1 MALILGID
9 EAGRGPVIGPLV
21 ISGVLIEEEKE
32 EKLKTMGVKD
42 SKLVLPKNRSILY
55 RKIKSAAKKCEVLV
69 IGPAEIDHAV
79 NGNDGLNLNWLEA
92 IKSAEIIN
100 SLNPDRVYIDCPSPN
115 RPAYVSYLRRFLNNK
130 EVEIFAEHKAE
141 SKFPVVAAAS
151 ILSKVVRD
159 AEVRKLEKK
168 YGKIGPGY
176 QSNPITK
183 KFIEENWEKHP
194 EIFRKSWITWQNHKK
209 AKGQKKLGEFD

>member
-1 MALILGID
+1 MALVLGID

-21 ISGVLIEEEKE
+21 ISGVLIEEEKQ
-32 EKLKTMGVKD
+32 EKLKAMGVRD
-42 SKLVLPKNRSILY
+42 SKLVLPRKRSALY
-55 RKIKSAAKKCEVLV
+55 KKIKAVAKKYKILV
-69 IGPAEIDHAV
+69 VSPKEIDHAV
-79 NGNDGLNLNWLEA
+79 DGNDGLNLNWLEA

-100 SLNPDRVYIDCPSPN
+100 ALQPEKVFLDCPSPN
-115 RPAYVSYLRRFLNNK
+115 KSAYVSYIRRFLKNK
-130 EVEIFAEHKAE
+130 EVEIIAEHKAE

-159 AEVRKLEKK
+159 AEIRKLEKK

-176 QSNPITK
+176 QSNHITK

-194 EIFRKSWITWQNHKK
+194 EIFRKSWMTWQNHKK
-209 AKGQKKLGEFD
+209 AKGQRKLKDFD